1 MEKLAINGGEPVRK
15 TFFPP
20 RIMFD
25 KKEKEAVLKLMEKAS
40 RENTASALDRYGK
53 GSEYGVTN
61 TEVDLYEKDFA
72 VYFGTKYATAVSSG
86 TAAIHSALGSL
97 RLEPGDEVI
106 TSPITDPGTIAP
118 ILFQNCIPVFA
129 DVDYETLNV
138 DPHSIEE
145 RITERTKVIIPV
157 HLAGQPADMDPIM
170 EIAKKHN
177 LIVIEDAAQAHGARY
192 KGKYVGTIGDAGCFS
207 LMSGKHMTSAGQGG
221 MVITNNE
228 KIYWNAKRFADR
240 GKPFNSSEETN
251 LFLGLNYRIT
261 QLQAVI
267 GKVQLK
273 KLTAVIKKRQWI
285 LKSLEDDMKEL
296 IAVKLWKIIEGVE
309 PNPWFFFLHY
319 DKNKMKVD
327 QETFAKALQA
337 EGIPVTIYYHTK
349 GAMFHGPMYQYIW
362 IREKKSYG
370 NSGCPW
376 TCPRARDIDYTHCC
390 PVAEKVLNEHM
401 WLHIHECWT
410 EREVKDTVKALKKVE
425 KAYMK

>member
-1 MEKLAINGGEPVRK
+1 MAINGGEPVRK
-15 TFFPP
+15 TPPPP

-25 KKEKEAVLKLMEKAS
+25 KEEKEAVLKLIEKAS
-40 RENTASALDRYGK
+40 HEDTASVLDRYG
-53 GSEYGVTN
+53 VAD

-72 VYFGTKYATAVSSG
+72 AYFGVKYATAVSSG

-97 RLEPGDEVI
+97 KLEPGDEVI

-129 DVDYETLNV
+129 DVEYETLNI
-138 DPHSIEE
+138 DPRSIQE
-145 RITERTKVIIPV
+145 RITERTKAIIPV
-157 HLAGQPADMDPIM
+157 HLAGQPANMDPIM
-170 EIAKKHN
+170 EIAKKNN
-177 LIVIEDAAQAHGARY
+177 LIVIEDPAQAHGVRY
-192 KGKYVGTIGDAGCFS
+192 KGKYVGTIGDMGCFS

-228 KIYWNAKRFADR
+228 EFYWNAKRFADR
-240 GKPFNSSEETN
+240 GKPFNSLKKTN
-251 LFLGLNYRIT
+251 LFLGLNYRMT

-267 GKVQLK
+267 GRVQLK
-273 KLTAVIKKRQWI
+273 KLVAVIKKRQWI
-285 LKSLEDDMKEL
+285 LKSLEQGMKEL
-296 IAVKLWKIIEGVE
+296 IAVKLWKTIEDAE

-319 DKNKMKVD
+319 DKDKMKID

-337 EGIPVTIYYHTK
+337 EGIPVNAHYHNNK
-349 GAMFHGPMYQYIW
+349 AMYQYIW

-376 TCPRARDIDYTHCC
+376 TCPRAREINYTHCC
-390 PVAEKVLNEHM
+390 PTAERALNDHM
-401 WLHIHECWT
+401 TLHVHECWT
-410 EREVKDTVKALKKVE
+410 EGGIEDIIKALKKVE